1 MLVVNK
7 LSVTAETKEIL
18 KDVDFILEP
27 GTKAL
32 LTGPSGSG
40 KSTFLQALLFFKPG
54 LSGNICFKD
63 KPITPSNINWYRSHF
78 SYIGQKPPFFE
89 GSVLQFLRYPFHFKA
104 NKHYSF
110 KKENVIRIFDQLSI
124 NHTLLHQDYPSLSGG
139 EQQRVTIVQSLLLN
153 KKYLF
158 LDEVTSAL
166 DETNIRN
173 VIDAVCN
180 DPELTVLTVSHN
192 HQWRQKSDLIYLVQ
206 DKKVALE
213 EKMESCIE

>member
-1 MLVVNK
+1 MLAVKN
-7 LSVTAETKEIL
+7 LSVVAETKEIL
-18 KDVDFILEP
+18 KDVQFILEP
-27 GTKAL
+27 GTKVL

-54 LSGNICFKD
+54 FSGDIYFKE
-63 KPITPSNINWYRSHF
+63 KLITPSNINWYRSHF

-104 NKHYSF
+104 NKHYTF

-124 NHTLLHQDYPSLSGG
+124 SHSLLHQDYPSLSGG
-139 EQQRVTIVQSLLLN
+139 EQQRVTIVQSLLLD

-173 VIDAVCN
+173 VIEAVCN

-192 HQWRQKSDLIYLVQ
+192 HQWRQKSDLIYVVD
-206 DKKVALE
+206 DKKVVLE
-213 EKMESCIE
+213 KYEESGIE